1 MRRINSEFQTRHISE
16 EGQKLINRDY
26 FGFVEL
32 DDFACY
38 VMADSLDDDMD
49 VNSARLTVESI
60 IRSFVEH
67 PTMRSG
73 ALKSDILTAHK
84 ELLNERSG
92 MRLKSSVVVAV
103 TDYRRIRFCHVG
115 NSRFYMIRNGR
126 FLEQTTD
133 QSLTQNLIANEALS
147 MDQAAVHEERNNLY
161 SYLGER
167 GNPEVVVSKKI
178 KLEDGDIFAQLT
190 RGVWENCSDGEILQA
205 VEDAKEP
212 QDIVNRIEDKVLE
225 KQEDEREIDN
235 YSFAVTLVSKVYQ
248 SPKKK
253 ITLKQVLMIAIPVLI
268 VLIGLAVVFYLR
280 YRSIRTKETNLASY
294 MASGETYLQYDNYK
308 KAAEEYTEA
317 KKLASALNNTDDL
330 NEADEYLKLT
340 EQILLADEALL
351 AEDYVKAQELYL
363 SAREL
368 SVRAGNV
375 GKKYIEL
382 QLAQTRDYIELY
394 DWISVGEIKEE
405 YGDLDGAITAYKT
418 AREKATA
425 LYATTIKEEALQKQ
439 TAVEEKLANQQK
451 EEEAAEAAA
460 TKEAQ
465 AAKEQAAADQK
476 ALEEKEK
483 ESQAAELEL
492 QNQQKANDQQSAI
505 ELENKG
511 NELLAEGQ
519 YEYAITFYRTAQAIY
534 NRLELY
540 EMGDAIEGKI
550 SAAQAGID
558 AIKAAE
564 EAEAAALEEQ
574 EKKKVIGPGY
584 NSEETK

>member
-1 MRRINSEFQTRHISE
+1 MRRINSEFQTKHISE

-49 VNSARLTVESI
+49 ANSARLTVESV

-67 PTMRSG
+67 PTMRLG
-73 ALKSDILTAHK
+73 ALKSNIMKAHK

-92 MRLKSSVVVAV
+92 MRLKSSVIVVV
-103 TDYRRIRFCHVG
+103 TDYRRVRYCHVG
-115 NSRFYMIRNGR
+115 NSRFYLIRNGR

-133 QSLTQNLIANEALS
+133 QSLPQNLIENEALS

-167 GNPEVVVSKKI
+167 GNPEVMVSKKI
-178 KLEDGDIFAQLT
+178 RLENGDIFAQLT
-190 RGVWENCSDGEILQA
+190 RGVWENCNDAEILQA

-212 QDIVNRIEDKVLE
+212 QDIVNRIEDQVLE

-253 ITLKQVLMIAIPVLI
+253 LTLKKVLMIVIPVL
-268 VLIGLAVVFYLR
+268 VVVIGLAVVFYLR
-280 YRSIRTKETNLASY
+280 NRSIRTKETNLAGY
-294 MASGETYLQYDNYK
+294 MASGETYLQYNNYK

-317 KKLASALNNTDDL
+317 KKLAAALKNTDDL

-351 AEDYVKAQELYL
+351 EEDYVKAQELYL

-405 YGDLDGAITAYKT
+405 YGDLDGAVTAYKT
-418 AREKATA
+418 AKEKATA

-439 TAVEEKLANQQK
+439 TAAEEKLADLQK
-451 EEEAAEAAA
+451 EAAAAEAAA
-460 TKEAQ
+460 KKEAQ
-465 AAKEQAAADQK
+465 AAKEQEAADQK
-476 ALEEKEK
+476 AVEEKEI

-511 NELLAEGQ
+511 NEMLAEGQ

-540 EMGDAIEGKI
+540 ELGDAVEGKI
-550 SAAQAGID
+550 NAAQAGID

-564 EAEAAALEEQ
+564 EAEAAALEEL

-584 NSEETK
+584 SKETK